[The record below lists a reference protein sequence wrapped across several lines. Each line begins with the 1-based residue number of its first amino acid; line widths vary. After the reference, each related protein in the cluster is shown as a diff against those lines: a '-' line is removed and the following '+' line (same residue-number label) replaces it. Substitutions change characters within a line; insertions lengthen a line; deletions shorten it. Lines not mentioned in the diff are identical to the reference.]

1 MSSAPKPRPKY
12 YDLSLAHLPPP
23 GLVSIFHRVSGLLLF
38 FPILPLL
45 LYLMHTGLGSEAGF
59 ERWREW
65 FSMPLVKIVLVGV
78 IWAYSHHFWAG
89 IRFLLLDL
97 HWQVTK
103 APAQKAALVV
113 LALGILTTILVSWR
127 VLL

>member
-23 GLVSIFHRVSGLLLF
+23 GLVSILHRISGILLF
-38 FPILPLL
+38 FPIVPAL
-45 LYLMHTGLGSEAGF
+45 LYLMQSALGSEQGF
-59 ERWREW
+59 AEWRGF
-65 FSMPLVKIVLVGV
+65 FSQPLVKVVMVGV
-78 IWAYSHHFWAG
+78 IWAYAHHFWAG

-97 HWQVTK
+97 HWQITK

-113 LALGILTTILVSWR
+113 LALGILTTLLVAWR